1 MIEILG
7 IIASCFVLSSFLT
20 NDIKKVRVVNIIGAI
35 LYIIYGYYINS
46 ISNIILNSVLVIVH
60 IYNLYKLERR
70 KKI

>member
-20 NDIKKVRVVNIIGAI
+20 NNIKKVRIVNIVGAI
-35 LYIIYGYYINS
+35 LYIIYGCYINS

-70 KKI
+70 K